1 MKYTI
6 EQQNKRTLPSHGKYM
21 AKAVHQ
27 NTIDTR
33 QLIDELARR
42 SRSGMDESIIKPVLI
57 GLSEIIKDHLR
68 NGDRV
73 KLDEFGLMKLEI
85 SSEKVDKPEDFKP
98 KKHIKGVKL
107 HFLPESIEGKQPLYD
122 DIKFEKVK

>member
-1 MKYTI
+1 MKYII
-6 EQQNKRTLPSHGKYM
+6 EQQNKPTLPSHGKYR

-42 SRSGMDESIIKPVLI
+42 SRSGLDESIIKPVLI

-85 SSEKVDKPEDFKP
+85 SSEKARRLQAQKAYQRRETA
-98 KKHIKGVKL
+98 
-107 HFLPESIEGKQPLYD
+107 FLTREHRRQATPL
-122 DIKFEKVK
+122 

>member
-1 MKYTI
+1 
-6 EQQNKRTLPSHGKYM
+6 
-21 AKAVHQ
+21 
-27 NTIDTR
+27 
-33 QLIDELARR
+33 
-42 SRSGMDESIIKPVLI
+42 MDESIIKPVLI

-68 NGDRV
+68 KGDKV

-107 HFLPESIEGKQPLYD
+107 HFLPESIKGKQPLYD

>member
-1 MKYTI
+1 MKYII
-6 EQQNKRTLPSHGKYM
+6 EQQNKPTLPSHGKYR

-42 SRSGMDESIIKPVLI
+42 SRSGLDESIIKPVLI

-68 NGDRV
+68 NGDKV